1 MRISTDELVVVSFPG
16 PDRSIR
22 LEDLQAGRA
31 VSRRYRNRRIG
42 EFLKELDLT
51 EGRSTGIPKI
61 LKVMAANG
69 SPPPLFETDDDRL
82 SFVIR
87 LPSYPLAKSG
97 ISPTEQ
103 VTEQVTGEVQRLLL
117 ALVGEMSRQQLLD
130 ALAMTHR
137 EHFRSTYLKPAMD
150 AGMVEMTLPDKPNS
164 SNQRYRLTA
173 LGQRWLQTHPG
184 TGSG

>member
-1 MRISTDELVVVSFPG
+1 LSFPG

-22 LEDLQAGRA
+22 LEGFPAGHA

-69 SPPPLFETDDDRL
+69 SPAPVFESDDDRL

-87 LPSYPLAKSG
+87 LPCHPLVVG
-97 ISPTEQ
+97 EITPTAQ
-103 VTEQVTGEVQRLLL
+103 VTAQVTGEVQRLLG

-130 ALAMTHR
+130 ALGMTHR
-137 EHFRSTYLKPAMD
+137 EHFRSAFLKPVLD
-150 AGMVEMTLPDKPNS
+150 AGVVEMTLPDKPNS
-164 SNQRYRLTA
+164 RHQR
-173 LGQRWLQTHPG
+173 
-184 TGSG
+184 SGMNPTPFFAMKPRD